1 MRVGVLGTGMVG
13 KAIGGKLVELGHEV
27 RMGSRSAGGEAATG
41 WVGEMGEGASEGTF
55 ADAAGFGELVF
66 NCTPGMHAAEA
77 LEAAGAENLAGKVV
91 VDVSNSLDFSA
102 GRPPTLAICNTTS
115 VGEELQKAFPDA
127 LIVKSLNTMNAGV
140 MVDPAAVPGDHVVF
154 VCGDDEAAKDEVHAL
169 LGEFGWPA
177 ERIVDVGGIIG
188 ARGTE
193 MWLPLW
199 LELMGA
205 LGTAQFNIAL
215 VKA

>member
-1 MRVGVLGTGMVG
+1 MRIGVLGTGTVG

-27 RMGSRSAGGEAATG
+27 CMGSRTPGGEAATG
-41 WVGEMGEGASEGTF
+41 WVAQAGAGANEGTF
-55 ADAAGFGELVF
+55 SDAAGFGELVF

-77 LEAAGAENLAGKVV
+77 LEAAGAENLAGKTV
-91 VDVSNSLDFSA
+91 VDVSNALDFSG
-102 GRPPTLAICNTTS
+102 GRPPTLAVCNTTS
-115 VGEELQKAFPDA
+115 VGEELQKAFPQA
-127 LIVKSLNTMNAGV
+127 RIVKSLNTMNAGI
-140 MVDPAAVPGDHVVF
+140 MVDPSAVPGDHVVF
-154 VCGDDEAAKDEVHAL
+154 VCGDDEGAKDEVRAL
-169 LGEFGWPA
+169 LGEIGWPT

-199 LELMGA
+199 LELMGS
-205 LGTAQFNIAL
+205 LGTAQFNIAV